1 MFFSGQEK
9 VCGWEIIDLPA
20 TLLTTLDASC
30 LMMKTDMLHK
40 LPHLWLKHYWSI
52 FCAFFFFFFGCLPV
66 WEWDPQEVNSWD
78 ISRSE
83 SMNWRKGKEM
93 SAMSWHDNRNIILH
107 ILRLNAQRWFE
118 LCSQIIYDNRWRL
131 QGGVYLKRMRIRWRV
146 LVSRVFACN
155 FLSVEQNK
163 KIKQFLRLSL
173 IQYQNTI
180 WRILL
185 LMNLMNTKVS

>member
-1 MFFSGQEK
+1 M
-9 VCGWEIIDLPA
+9 
-20 TLLTTLDASC
+20 
-30 LMMKTDMLHK
+30 H
-40 LPHLWLKHYWSI
+40 
-52 FCAFFFFFFGCLPV
+52 FFFFFGCLPV

-163 KIKQFLRLSL
+163 NKQTIPQAVIDTVPEHYMENIIINGFNEHQGVLTD
-173 IQYQNTI
+173 IQYQYLWLFCWSFMFSHINV
-180 WRILL
+180 
-185 LMNLMNTKVS
+185 NSD